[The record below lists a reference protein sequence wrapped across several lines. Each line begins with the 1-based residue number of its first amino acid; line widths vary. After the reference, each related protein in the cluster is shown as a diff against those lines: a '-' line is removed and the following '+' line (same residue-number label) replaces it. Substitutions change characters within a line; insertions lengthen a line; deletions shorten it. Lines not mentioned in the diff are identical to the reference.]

1 MVLRDELN
9 RYLAELYEFEKYDDY
24 CLNGLQ
30 VEGKEKIEKIVLGV
44 SFNLLVLNEAI
55 ERKADALV
63 VHHGFFGRDFFV
75 LKGHRK
81 NLVKRLLEHDISLFG
96 IHLPMDGHPQLGHNA
111 RLFAAIGAR
120 ITGPL
125 GSGFKGKNDGN
136 TPLKKLLETFHHF
149 LHEEAHHKGPYIDGG
164 ESGMH
169 PLYAFT
175 RAYGFGVFQNGPAVP
190 QHIAIVS
197 GGGAGEYEQAVSE
210 GIDTFI
216 CGELKEQ
223 IPAISYETA
232 SNFVYL
238 GHYNS
243 EKPGIWALK
252 NHLGDTFPVETE
264 YIGFANMV

>member
-1 MVLRDELN
+1 VLRDELN
-9 RYLAELYEFEKYDDY
+9 RYLAGLYEFEKYDDY

-44 SFNLLVLNEAI
+44 SFNLLFLNGAI
-55 ERKADALV
+55 KRKADALV

-81 NLVKRLLEHDISLFG
+81 NLVKLLLKHDISLFG
-96 IHLPMDGHPQLGHNA
+96 IHLPMDGHPRLGHNA
-111 RLFAAIGAR
+111 RLFGAIGAP

-125 GSGFKGKNDGN
+125 GSGFRGKNVKN
-136 TPLKKLLETFHHF
+136 TPLEQILETFHHF
-149 LHEEAHHKGPYIDGG
+149 LHEEDHHKDLYIDDG

-169 PLYAFT
+169 PLYSFT
-175 RAYGFGVFQNGPAVP
+175 KAYGFGVFQNGPAVP

-197 GGGAGEYEQAVSE
+197 GGGAGEYEHAVLN

-223 IPAISYETA
+223 VPAISYETA
-232 SNFVYL
+232 SNFIYL

-243 EKPGIWALK
+243 EKPGIRALK
-252 NHLGDTFPVETE
+252 DHLGDTFPVETE
-264 YIGFANMV
+264 YIGFANVV